1 MAEMHLNRPNLLI
14 VLVNH
19 LLKTEKE
26 FKNLSKQEIQ
36 DLFTKI
42 NKIKL
47 SFNMIWLIDILK
59 I

>member
-26 FKNLSKQEIQ
+26 FKNLNKQEIQ
-36 DLFTKI
+36 DLFTKT

-47 SFNMIWLIDILK
+47 SFNTIWLIDILK

>member
-26 FKNLSKQEIQ
+26 FKNLNKQEIQ

-42 NKIKL
+42 NKKKL

>member
-26 FKNLSKQEIQ
+26 FKNLNKQEIQ
-36 DLFTKI
+36 DLFTKT

>member
-19 LLKTEKE
+19 LLKTEKK
-26 FKNLSKQEIQ
+26 FKNLNKQEIQ
-36 DLFTKI
+36 DLFTKT

>member
-26 FKNLSKQEIQ
+26 FKNLNKQEIQ

>member
-26 FKNLSKQEIQ
+26 FKNLNKQEIQ
-36 DLFTKI
+36 DLFTTI

>member
-26 FKNLSKQEIQ
+26 FKNLNKQEIQ

-47 SFNMIWLIDILK
+47 SFNMIWLIDSLK